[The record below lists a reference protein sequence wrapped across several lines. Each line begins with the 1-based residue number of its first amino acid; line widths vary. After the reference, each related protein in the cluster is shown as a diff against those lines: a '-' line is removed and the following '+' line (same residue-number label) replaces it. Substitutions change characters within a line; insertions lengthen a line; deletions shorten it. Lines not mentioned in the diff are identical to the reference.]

1 MILIDDES
9 TPVINLTTN
18 TGNILENAGSAT
30 LTLASSGNTIATGNI
45 VVTLNYAG
53 TATNGIDYITGTT
66 TATIIAGTTGT
77 TFALTAIQDLLYE
90 GNETVIISIAS
101 LTNATTGTTTSQTIT
116 IVDDETTPLVNITT
130 STGNI
135 LEASGNVTITLSTS
149 GNVLATGNITITI
162 LYSGTTSNGIDF
174 VTGTTTATI
183 TAGTTGTSFTVTA
196 NQDALFEGNETI
208 VITLGTIT

>member
-18 TGNILENAGSAT
+18 TGNILENAGSAI

-77 TFALTAIQDLLYE
+77 TFALTAIQDFLYE
-90 GNETVIISIAS
+90 GNESVIVSIAS
-101 LTNATTGTTTSQTIT
+101 LTNATTGSVVSKSFSIA
-116 IVDDETTPLVNITT
+116 DDETTPVVNIST

-135 LEASGNVTITLSTS
+135 LEASGNVTVTLSTS
-149 GNVLATGNITITI
+149 GNVIATGNITIDL
-162 LYSGTTSNGIDF
+162 LYSGTASNGIDF
-174 VTGTTTATI
+174 VTGTTSATI
-183 TAGTTGTSFTVTA
+183 VAGTTGTTFTVTA